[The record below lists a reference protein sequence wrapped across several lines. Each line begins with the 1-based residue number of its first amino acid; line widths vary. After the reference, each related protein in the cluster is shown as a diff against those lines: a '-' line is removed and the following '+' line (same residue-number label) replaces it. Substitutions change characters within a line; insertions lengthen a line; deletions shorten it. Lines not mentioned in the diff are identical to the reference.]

1 MVIYPARFV
10 TMIFSKS
17 FGYAIRSLLYVA
29 SVQPVQQWVQLN
41 EIAAALK
48 IPRHF
53 LAKVMKHLVKEGML
67 DSQRGPAGGF
77 GMNDA
82 TLQTPL
88 IRILEV
94 TGEAISFE
102 TCVLGLERCNA
113 NNPCPMH
120 LRAQQLRDD
129 WVRLL
134 SATTI
139 DDLFRKTEPRL
150 VKSLTT
156 F

>member
-1 MVIYPARFV
+1 
-10 TMIFSKS
+10 MIFSKS
-17 FGYAIRSLLYVA
+17 FGYAIRSILFVI
-29 SVQPVQQWVQLN
+29 SVQSEQQWVQLN
-41 EIAAALK
+41 EIATKLN

-53 LAKVMKHLVKEGML
+53 LAKVMKRLVKEGVL

-77 GMNDA
+77 GINES
-82 TLQTPL
+82 TLRTHL

-102 TCVLGLERCNA
+102 TCVLGLSRCNA
-113 NNPCPMH
+113 KNPCPMH
-120 LRAQQLRDD
+120 QRAQQLRDD

-134 SATTI
+134 SSTTI
-139 DDLFRKTEPRL
+139 GDLFGKTESGL
-150 VKSLTT
+150 VKSFTT